1 MLNPISCLGFNSL
14 HQYPNPPRVNDYVFC
29 INNNILCKCVF
40 CRFALKSW
48 AAQDDLLRSVVESLY
63 EKWKADET
71 FHPWENYIDEGR
83 ELLQGQ
89 QVSFNRPRQETDRL
103 FMNIGGDDVIEMQ
116 HPAVPADAPSHQ
128 RPGQPMIRL
137 GAIASGKPLVRE
149 DQLRLEFAARHQCIG
164 TDTEFDQVILNAFIP
179 QWPLIADSH

>member
-1 MLNPISCLGFNSL
+1 M
-14 HQYPNPPRVNDYVFC
+14 
-29 INNNILCKCVF
+29 F